1 MQHSFLQ
8 PPAFLLPSTC
18 TQRLPAQVQPALPA
32 NSLALLPAGLQDEL
46 KSAQKQIADLKSQ
59 VALASSSALA
69 AQAVTTDKGAKVL
82 VSELPGVDP
91 KSLQVRL
98 GNCHTEHC
106 ATCPAVR

>member
-1 MQHSFLQ
+1 M
-8 PPAFLLPSTC
+8 
-18 TQRLPAQVQPALPA
+18 QPALPV
-32 NSLALLPAGLQDEL
+32 NSICLPPAGLQEEL

-91 KSLQVRL
+91 KSLQVHPGIWL
-98 GNCHTEHC
+98 AAHM
-106 ATCPAVR
+106 ATCPAEP